1 MAELLEGPLRGRIQ
15 ADLLVRPFDHLEAA
29 HFWGITDPHLAFR
42 LDAILGGTPGY
53 RELVRRTPSSMD
65 DFDAWV
71 VDEVLS
77 PASALF
83 REDEWLLGEQRGL
96 ENRGLYLSV
105 LSTVAGG
112 ATPSRRSPRHWA
124 APSRACCTPRR
135 TRARGLPG
143 QGRRRAPEAAAH
155 LSGSRSDHPLPP
167 SRTPP
172 RAAMYEDR
180 RGAEAWADSQQSFGS
195 LVLGPHFEQLAAAT
209 SAPSAQPSSVSPS
222 SPSAPPS

>member
-1 MAELLEGPLRGRIQ
+1 MIRRPPRSTLFPYTTLFRSLLEKTPELPSLLQRAVDSSQERGWPAVRLVLCGSAISVMAELLEGPLRGRIQ
-15 ADLLVRPFDHLEAA
+15 AALLVRPFDHLEAA

-53 RELVRRTPSSMD
+53 RELVRRTPSSLD

-112 ATPSRRSPRHWA
+112 ATSESADRKS
-124 APSRACCTPRR
+124 
-135 TRARGLPG
+135 TR
-143 QGRRRAPEAAAH
+143 
-155 LSGSRSDHPLPP
+155 
-167 SRTPP
+167 
-172 RAAMYEDR
+172 
-180 RGAEAWADSQQSFGS
+180 
-195 LVLGPHFEQLAAAT
+195 
-209 SAPSAQPSSVSPS
+209 
-222 SPSAPPS
+222 